1 MFDTR
6 QHWMSR
12 LGGIVRGQAP
22 QNSKLAEPSVG
33 STQDVAPLILNFAVP
48 DPCLRNCCSAPRL
61 GWLAVCVGLAIGMNS
76 GCSKPEAAKPPGVSE
91 SPASQSSPGA
101 DEAVRRVLHG
111 LEKRQSRALWEFL
124 PPSYRRDAQRLVRD
138 VAERLDEKSWGP
150 IVATWQKARQVLP
163 QKLSSLALPKSGDE
177 RGPGTNLPF
186 DPRALS
192 QLLDAIGDSELSDL
206 QRLRSIELDRFL
218 DQTGDK
224 LLATLGRIA
233 VGDANGSADDPFS
246 QFGKVQVELI
256 SSGVGT
262 GVVRIRWP
270 EQEPTTQEFVR
281 VEDHWIPK
289 SLAEAWPAQFAEVRE
304 RSLAWVN
311 EVREHPGE
319 WHARLREIDRWLD
332 ELAATKSDADIRQV
346 WQAGVSRLAIAWFGD
361 LSPSDTTPR
370 NEAAPPKPARVKRPE
385 TEVLLPD
392 EPAK

>member
-6 QHWMSR
+6 HRWMS
-12 LGGIVRGQAP
+12 
-22 QNSKLAEPSVG
+22 
-33 STQDVAPLILNFAVP
+33 
-48 DPCLRNCCSAPRL
+48 RL
-61 GWLAVCVGLAIGMNS
+61 GWLAVCVGLSIGMNS
-76 GCSKPEAAKPPGVSE
+76 GCSKPDVAKPLSISE
-91 SPASQSSPGA
+91 SPESPSLPGA
-101 DEAVRRVLHG
+101 DEAVRRVLRG

-124 PPSYRRDAQRLVRD
+124 PPSYRRDVQRLVRE

-150 IVATWQKARQVLP
+150 FVATWQKARQVLP
-163 QKLSSLALPKSGDE
+163 QKLSSLSPPKSGDNE
-177 RGPGTNLPF
+177 RGAGTNLPF
-186 DPRALS
+186 DPAALA

-206 QRLRSIELDRFL
+206 KRLRSIELDRFL

-256 SSGVGT
+256 SSSVGT
-262 GVVRIRWP
+262 GVVKIRWP

-281 VEDHWIPK
+281 IEDHWIPQ

-304 RSLAWVN
+304 RSLAWAN
-311 EVREHPGE
+311 GVRERPEE
-319 WHARLREIDRWLD
+319 WQTRLREIDQWLD
-332 ELAATKSDADIRQV
+332 ELAATKSDADARQV
-346 WQAGVSRLAIAWFGD
+346 WQLGVSRLAMAWFGD

-370 NEAAPPKPARVKRPE
+370 NEAAPPKPIRAKRPE

-392 EPAK
+392 EPGK